1 MNSVDNG
8 RELYIKKNGIQVSVI
23 LTQDADDLANILP
36 HQCLPFS
43 TDEEQALHEIV
54 RTRIGNT
61 LNADHFRG
69 KVLS

>member
-1 MNSVDNG
+1 M
-8 RELYIKKNGIQVSVI
+8 I

-36 HQCLPFS
+36 HQYLAFS

-61 LNADHFRG
+61 LNADHLRG